1 MTNSTVTS
9 LLQARDYLRR
19 QKRARAITHYE
30 IETSDSTRG
39 MFQVRVS
46 LARPGVSVFEAE
58 VSPFMRGRDLLSAAH
73 RAVAWVSKS

>member
-1 MTNSTVTS
+1 MTNNTALS
-9 LLQARDYLRR
+9 LLQARDYLRLQR
-19 QKRARAITHYE
+19 RAGFITHWE

-58 VSPFMRGRDLLSAAH
+58 VSPFFRGRDLLSAAH
-73 RAVAWVSKS
+73 RAVAWVSK